1 MKNDYDIYGESDA
14 YSKSDVDF
22 AARGFGWIL
31 LFLLLSVVGLLL
43 LSLFN

>member
-22 AARGFGWIL
+22 AARGFGWFVAGVTFLVIL
-31 LFLLLSVVGLLL
+31 GILYKILG
-43 LSLFN
+43 